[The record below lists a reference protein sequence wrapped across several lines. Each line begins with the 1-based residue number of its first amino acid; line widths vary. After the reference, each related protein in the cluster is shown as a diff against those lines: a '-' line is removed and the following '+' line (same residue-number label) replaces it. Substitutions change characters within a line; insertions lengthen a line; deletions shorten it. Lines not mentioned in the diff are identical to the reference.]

1 MVSNVFAVIV
11 GVIVVVD
18 VVVVVVV
25 AVIVVANIAGFG
37 GSLFK
42 QTVKG
47 FKTTFVFLTKFSF
60 I

>member
-1 MVSNVFAVIV
+1 MLLLLL
-11 GVIVVVD
+11 VVV

-42 QTVKG
+42 QTVKE